1 MANWPLHLNEA
12 ILTSITPALFTAIDG
27 PPPPSAL
34 VKHLRTA
41 IGDFP
46 LLCKLFLSAKEK
58 LLAPTPACLPGALN
72 TTLPALGPQTN
83 QFSQTHTVGVDLNS
97 QTPPLY
103 HSAATAAQL
112 AQS

>member
-12 ILTSITPALFTAIDG
+12 ILTSITPTLFTAIYG
-27 PPPPSAL
+27 PPSAL

-41 IGDFP
+41 LGDFP

-83 QFSQTHTVGVDLNS
+83 QFSQAYTVGVDLDS
-97 QTPPLY
+97 PSVP
-103 HSAATAAQL
+103 
-112 AQS
+112 